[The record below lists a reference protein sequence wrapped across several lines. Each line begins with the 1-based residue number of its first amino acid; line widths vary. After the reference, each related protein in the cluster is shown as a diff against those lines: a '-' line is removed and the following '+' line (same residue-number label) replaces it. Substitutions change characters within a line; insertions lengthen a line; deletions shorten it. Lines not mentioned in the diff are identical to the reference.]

1 MTTQTMTTKTTLETD
16 LAPTAARAEEHSPLI
31 SPRSFTPESLRRFVE
46 EGDWDEILLEK
57 QPRFDAACLAILIL
71 ATAFL
76 APLFIQFFR
85 G

>member
-1 MTTQTMTTKTTLETD
+1 MTTQTMTSKTTLENDPAT
-16 LAPTAARAEEHSPLI
+16 TVARAEEHSPLI
-31 SPRSFTPESLRRFVE
+31 SSRPLTPESLRRFVE

-57 QPRFDAACLAILIL
+57 QPRFDAACLGILIL

-76 APLFIQFFR
+76 APLFIRFFQ

>member
-16 LAPTAARAEEHSPLI
+16 LATKVRKSEERSPLI
-31 SPRSFTPESLRRFVE
+31 SARRLTPESLRRFVE

-57 QPRFDAACLAILIL
+57 QPRFDSACLGILIL

-76 APLFIQFFR
+76 APLFIQFFQ